1 MSDDEFTFPDSARAS
16 PPPRQGGP
24 GARPG
29 AGAGRSLNRQVMEVI
44 RHVLADP
51 DPEGEWARSQLRERL
66 AAYPEHPE
74 RALLE
79 HLILTRSLTGAA
91 EDATAPHP
99 GEDFAGAPLSAG
111 AGADAADSLDAGRIH
126 RIEEVLEN
134 RMVLTAL
141 QPVRRLPAGGLL
153 GFDALARFVSTDGSH
168 AATWFR
174 DAAALG
180 LGMDLEIAALES
192 AITAGQEIPAPLLI
206 TVKLSPAAI
215 TDARAQYLLL
225 TSALAPDRI
234 VIDFMGQE
242 VPGQDVAGQDG
253 LGPDGLGPG
262 GEGDREAFQGAL
274 DTLRRYGVRFSVD
287 FPGEGSSAG
296 RRRRIREVR
305 PDVIKLGRDFFGG
318 LVDGQ
323 AGDSAAVVRGL
334 ARETGAVLVAEG
346 IETRAELDAT
356 LEAGVT
362 AGQGFLLGRPSAN
375 PDDWTSWVAEAD
387 GLSGGSSR
395 LPGGGF

>member
-1 MSDDEFTFPDSARAS
+1 MSDDEFTFPDTARAS
-16 PPPRQGGP
+16 PPAGQGGP
-24 GARPG
+24 GRRPD
-29 AGAGRSLNRQVMEVI
+29 AGAGRSLNRQVAEVI

-51 DPEGEWARSQLRERL
+51 APEGEWARSQLRERL
-66 AAYPEHPE
+66 AAYPDHPE

-99 GEDFAGAPLSAG
+99 GEDFAGTPLSGEDVAAPHPGEDVAG
-111 AGADAADSLDAGRIH
+111 TPFSPVADALGSLDAGRIH

-141 QPVRRLPAGGLL
+141 QPVRLLPAGGLV
-153 GFDALARFVSTDGSH
+153 GFDALARFVSTDGSR

-206 TVKLSPAAI
+206 GVKLSPAAI

-234 VIDFMGQE
+234 VVDFMGQD
-242 VPGQDVAGQDG
+242 VPGSGG
-253 LGPDGLGPG
+253 LGDW
-262 GEGDREAFQGAL
+262 EAFRGAL
-274 DTLRRYGVRFSVD
+274 DTLRRYGVRFSMD
-287 FPGEGSSAG
+287 FPRDGLSAG
-296 RRRRIREVR
+296 RIREVR

-323 AGDSAAVVRGL
+323 AGDSAAVVQEL
-334 ARETGAVLVAEG
+334 AAETGAVLVAEG
-346 IETRAELDAT
+346 IETRAELDAV

-375 PDDWTSWVAEAD
+375 PDDWTSWVAAAD
-387 GLSGGSSR
+387 GRSGGSSTS
-395 LPGGGF
+395 

>member
-1 MSDDEFTFPDSARAS
+1 MSDDESTFPDTARAS
-16 PPPRQGGP
+16 PPAGQGGP
-24 GARPG
+24 GRRPG
-29 AGAGRSLNRQVMEVI
+29 AGAGRSLNRQVAEVI

-66 AAYPEHPE
+66 AAYPDHPE

-99 GEDFAGAPLSAG
+99 GEDVAGTPFS
-111 AGADAADSLDAGRIH
+111 AGADAMGSLDASRIH

-141 QPVRRLPAGGLL
+141 QPVRRLPAGGLV
-153 GFDALARFVSTDGSH
+153 GFDALARFVSTDGSR

-180 LGMDLEIAALES
+180 LGTDLEIAALES

-206 TVKLSPAAI
+206 AVKLSPAAI

-234 VIDFMGQE
+234 VVDFMGQD
-242 VPGQDVAGQDG
+242 VPGSGG
-253 LGPDGLGPG
+253 LGDW
-262 GEGDREAFQGAL
+262 EAFRGAL
-274 DTLRRYGVRFSVD
+274 DTLRRYGVRFSMD
-287 FPGEGSSAG
+287 FPRDGLSAG
-296 RRRRIREVR
+296 RIREVR

-323 AGDSAAVVRGL
+323 AGDSAAVVQEL
-334 ARETGAVLVAEG
+334 AAEAGAVLVAEG
-346 IETRAELDAT
+346 IETRAELDAV

-375 PDDWTSWVAEAD
+375 PDDWTSWVAESD
-387 GLSGGSSR
+387 GRSGGSAT
-395 LPGGGF
+395 LPDGGF

>member
-1 MSDDEFTFPDSARAS
+1 MSDDEFTFPDTARAS
-16 PPPRQGGP
+16 PPPGQGGP
-24 GARPG
+24 GARSG
-29 AGAGRSLNRQVMEVI
+29 AGAGRNLHTQVAEVI
-44 RHVLADP
+44 RHVLEDP

-66 AAYPEHPE
+66 EAYPDHPE

-99 GEDFAGAPLSAG
+99 REDFAGAPLSS
-111 AGADAADSLDAGRIH
+111 GADAMGSLDAGRIH

-153 GFDALARFVSTDGSH
+153 GFEALARFVSTDGSR

-206 TVKLSPAAI
+206 AVKLSPAAI

-225 TSALAPDRI
+225 TSALTPDRI

-242 VPGQDVAGQDG
+242 RAEQDG
-253 LGPDGLGPG
+253 LGPSGSGQG
-262 GEGDREAFQGAL
+262 GEGDRETFKGAL
-274 DTLRRYGVRFSVD
+274 DSLRRYGVRFSMD
-287 FPGEGSSAG
+287 FPGEGPSTA
-296 RRRRIREVR
+296 RIREVR
-305 PDVIKLGRDFFGG
+305 PDVIKLGRDFLGR

-323 AGDSAAVVRGL
+323 AGDSTAVVRGL
-334 ARETGAVLVAEG
+334 AQETGAVLVAEG
-346 IETRAELDAT
+346 IETRAELDAVMK
-356 LEAGVT
+356 AGVT

-387 GLSGGSSR
+387 GRSGGSSS
-395 LPGGGF
+395 LPGGDL